1 VRVPELLAELT
12 SGGIH
17 LSTDGDRLRC
27 NAPTGVLT
35 PELRD
40 RLVQGKSEI
49 LEFLRSA
56 EKLAK
61 TPRSIVPL
69 QPLGQRIPVFA
80 VAGHNGDVFC
90 YRALARRLGSDLPF
104 FGLQPPGL
112 DGQSEP
118 LARIE
123 ELAACFAA
131 QIRSFRPAGSCVIAG
146 FCAGGSIAFELA
158 RQLLQEGVEVRFL
171 ALFGCPF
178 PSAYRLL
185 PRMRKLFSD
194 KVKSVLERAEAL
206 VPAALKTKRA
216 GISEQVP
223 KATAQRPDPPVGP
236 DQVLLLRAKVQRATL
251 AAARRYKPGYF
262 AGRVIHFMPCK
273 EWVRCGFE
281 PLRWRSVALQAQD
294 LYGPDGCP
302 SAFMLREPNVSE
314 FANLFSQSY
323 ENLAEPKFAGP
334 S

>member
-1 VRVPELLAELT
+1 VRVPDLLAELT

-17 LSTDGDRLRC
+17 LSADGDRLRC

-40 RLVQGKSEI
+40 RLVQGKGEI

-90 YRALARRLGSDLPF
+90 YRALAQRLGSDLPF

-118 LARIE
+118 LAHIE

-131 QIRSFRPAGSCVIAG
+131 QIRAFRPAGSCVIAG

-194 KVKSVLERAEAL
+194 KVKSVLGRAEAL
-206 VPAALKTKRA
+206 VSLSLRTPRA
-216 GISEQVP
+216 GTSEQVH
-223 KATAQRPDPPVGP
+223 KARPQRPGPHVAP
-236 DQVLLLRAKVQRATL
+236 DQALLLRTKVQRATL

-294 LYGPDGCP
+294 LYGPEGCP
-302 SAFMLREPNVSE
+302 SALMLREPQVGE
-314 FANLFSQSY
+314 FAKLFNQSY
-323 ENLAEPKFAGP
+323 DHLAERRFVGP
-334 S
+334 N